1 MARSSESIFHCDR
14 RVKVWGT
21 IVPKTM
27 EAFRVSHLL
36 ENQEAEYFLEADQEV
51 SVKDLCP
58 VVYVHQLGSVSQSF
72 NAFQSQ
78 HYSLEIKCSNP

>member
-1 MARSSESIFHCDR
+1 
-14 RVKVWGT
+14 
-21 IVPKTM
+21 M

-78 HYSLEIKCSNP
+78 HYSLEIKCSNPWSIGNIFTQSTTQNFIIPCEFI